1 MPVTAICIRPFSA
14 TAATRKSSR
23 AWNGLWDDLFNAALE
38 LGGTLSGEHG
48 IGTAKIK
55 WLEQETSHGTIMFSR
70 RLRKAFDPKGLFNP
84 SKIVGFGD

>member
-1 MPVTAICIRPFSA
+1 MKRAYAKA
-14 TAATRKSSR
+14 T
-23 AWNGLWDDLFNAALE
+23 E
-38 LGGTLSGEHG
+38 LGGLISGEHG

>member
-1 MPVTAICIRPFSA
+1 MPVTAICIRPSSA

-23 AWNGLWDDLFNAALE
+23 AWNGLWTTSSTPRWSLAARCPA
-38 LGGTLSGEHG
+38 EHG

>member
-1 MPVTAICIRPFSA
+1 MASRSPALCAVAQRASA
-14 TAATRKSSR
+14 HHDTAAGQV
-23 AWNGLWDDLFNAALE
+23 GLGFRHGVLAEVEDARR
-38 LGGTLSGEHG
+38 EHG